1 MAFSP
6 TISAAWVLSE
16 EKWLKDV
23 SWVNFLKLRASFGVI
38 NVDYLPKDGSTTVYD
53 YWDQIYTT
61 TGTQYKFNSSYALN
75 SEVLLSGAWQLLIRH
90 MRKRIIQCWC

>member
-1 MAFSP
+1 M
-6 TISAAWVLSE
+6 
-16 EKWLKDV
+16 

-61 TGTQYKFNSSYALN
+61 TGTQYKFNSSYDSEFGSTIIGRLATAN
-75 SEVLLSGAWQLLIRH
+75 STQRINTMLVLMPCCSMDWT
-90 MRKRIIQCWC
+90 

>member
-1 MAFSP
+1 M
-6 TISAAWVLSE
+6 
-16 EKWLKDV
+16 

-61 TGTQYKFNSSYALN
+61 TGTQYKFNSSYDSEFGSTIIGRLATAN
-75 SEVLLSGAWQLLIRH
+75 STHESV
-90 MRKRIIQCWC
+90 